1 MGDLIFFFFF
11 GPNFL
16 FWRVRHFC
24 SVWGVHIFWAV
35 KMFFEKGLK
44 KELLGRSTI
53 LFFQLSNFSKHR
65 PLGRFFHRVAMVMYI
80 YSVPFSCNFFQ
91 GISLKINSG
100 IQCKLLAHCN
110 LQLKIILRK
119 TGPQGSCLGCPSR
132 WHQYPLS
139 FMMAPVF

>member
-16 FWRVRHFC
+16 FQRVRHFC
-24 SVWGVHIFWAV
+24 SVWGVHIFWVV
-35 KMFFEKGLK
+35 KMFFEKDLK
-44 KELLGRSTI
+44 KRIVREVNNFIFLAVK
-53 LFFQLSNFSKHR
+53 FFKASALR

-91 GISLKINSG
+91 GILLKINSG

-110 LQLKIILRK
+110 LQLKIILK
-119 TGPQGSCLGCPSR
+119 KNWPSGPMFRLSFCPYGISTRCPS
-132 WHQYPLS
+132 
-139 FMMAPVF
+139 